1 MIIDTVLDPVAAPAS
16 AAEVERA
23 GFGCAWVTETVRDP
37 FVVLA
42 RAADATRG
50 LALGTGVAIALAR
63 SPMTL
68 AQSAHDVHRL
78 SGGRLLLGL
87 GSQVRPHITRR
98 FGMPWSRPADR
109 MREYVLALRAIWAA
123 WNDGT
128 ELDFR
133 GEFYSH
139 TLMTPFFDPGP
150 TGFGSPPVF
159 LGGVGERMT
168 AVAGEVADG
177 FVCGPLTSIDSLRA
191 HTLPALEAGRVHS
204 DRARF
209 TVTGM
214 PFVVTGVDAAATARV
229 ALATRKRI
237 AFYASTPVYRFVLEV
252 HGWGG
257 LHDRLHALSRE
268 GRWDDMAA
276 LIDDEVLDAF
286 AVVAEPDDVAPV
298 LRKRW
303 DGLADRLMVHCAAD
317 PGAEVWPAI
326 AAGMGAE

>member
-1 MIIDTVLDPVAAPAS
+1 VYADALLDPVAAPGV
-16 AAEVERA
+16 AAGLERA
-23 GFGCAWVTETVRDP
+23 GFGCAWMTETVRDP

-42 RAADATRG
+42 LAAQETSE
-50 LALGTGVAIALAR
+50 LKLGTGVAIAFAR

-87 GSQVRPHITRR
+87 GSQVRAHVTRR

-109 MREYVLALRAIWAA
+109 MREYVLALRAIWGA
-123 WNDGT
+123 WNDGA

-150 TGFGSPPVF
+150 TGFGPPPVF

-177 FVCGPLTSIDSLRA
+177 FLCGPLTSIESLRA
-191 HTLPALEAGRVHS
+191 HTLPALEAGRARS
-204 DRARF
+204 DRSRF
-209 TVTGM
+209 TVSGM
-214 PFVVTGVDAAATARV
+214 PFVVTGVDAEATARV
-229 ALATRKRI
+229 AAATRKRI
-237 AFYASTPVYRFVLEV
+237 AFYASTPAYRFVLEV

-257 LHDRLHALSRE
+257 LHDRLFALSRE

-276 LIDDEVLDAF
+276 LIGDEVLDAF
-286 AVVAEPDDVAPV
+286 AVVAEPDDVGPA

-303 DGLADRLMVHCAAD
+303 DGLADRLTVHCAAD
-317 PGAEVWPAI
+317 PGSELWPVI
-326 AAGMGAE
+326 AAGTAGP

>member
-1 MIIDTVLDPVAAPAS
+1 MHVDTLLDPAAAPG
-16 AAEVERA
+16 AAAGFERA

-42 RAADATRG
+42 LAAQETTD
-50 LALGTGVAIALAR
+50 LELGTGVAIAFAR

-87 GSQVRPHITRR
+87 GSQVRSHITRR
-98 FGMPWSRPADR
+98 FGMPWSRPAER

-123 WNDGT
+123 WNDGAA
-128 ELDFR
+128 LDFR

-150 TGFGSPPVF
+150 TGFGPPPVY
-159 LGGVGERMT
+159 LGGVGKRMT

-177 FVCGPLTSIDSLRA
+177 FLCGPLTSIESLRA
-191 HTLPALEAGRVHS
+191 HTLPALEAGRVRS
-204 DRARF
+204 DRAGF
-209 TVTGM
+209 TVSGM

-229 ALATRKRI
+229 ARATRKRI
-237 AFYASTPVYRFVLEV
+237 AFYASTPAYRFVLEV

-257 LHDRLHALSRE
+257 LHDRLHALSKE
-268 GRWDDMAA
+268 GRWDDMATQ
-276 LIDDEVLDAF
+276 IDDDVLDAF
-286 AVVAEPDDVAPV
+286 AVVAEPGDVGPA

-303 DGLADRLMVHCAAD
+303 DGLADRLTVHCAAD
-317 PGAEVWPAI
+317 PGAEVWSAI
-326 AAGMGAE
+326 AAGTVAP